1 VPSLFLGLTQ
11 WIAQVVAAI
20 GYPGIFA
27 LMVIEGILT
36 PIPSEF
42 IMPFAGYL
50 SAQGLMHPVLA
61 ILAGTAGAA
70 VGNVVAYW
78 IGMRVGR
85 PVISRYGRFVGLGS
99 EDLEW
104 AEEWFTRFGN
114 IGVLLGHAV
123 PGVRS
128 IISFPAGIGRMRLRN
143 FVVYSTV
150 GATIWNTVLVVAGFY
165 LLDRWRLFAETTE
178 NVDLYVVLA
187 LLAVII
193 GYVYWRKLGLRRRQ
207 ANA

>member
-1 VPSLFLGLTQ
+1 GKPGSLVLDVP
-11 WIAQVVAAI
+11 
-20 GYPGIFA
+20 
-27 LMVIEGILT
+27 
-36 PIPSEF
+36 
-42 IMPFAGYL
+42 
-50 SAQGLMHPVLA
+50 
-61 ILAGTAGAA
+61 AGAT

-99 EDLEW
+99 DDLEW

-114 IGVLLGHAV
+114 IGVLLGHAG
-123 PGVRS
+123 PGVRA

-150 GATIWNTVLVVAGFY
+150 GATIWNTVLVIAGFY
-165 LLDRWRLFAETTE
+165 LLDRWRLFAEATE

-187 LLAVII
+187 LLTGII
-193 GYVYWRKLGLRRRQ
+193 GYVYWRKLSLRRRQ

>member
-1 VPSLFLGLTQ
+1 MPSLFLGLTQ

-70 VGNVVAYW
+70 VG
-78 IGMRVGR
+78 
-85 PVISRYGRFVGLGS
+85 
-99 EDLEW
+99 
-104 AEEWFTRFGN
+104 
-114 IGVLLGHAV
+114 
-123 PGVRS
+123 
-128 IISFPAGIGRMRLRN
+128 
-143 FVVYSTV
+143 
-150 GATIWNTVLVVAGFY
+150 
-165 LLDRWRLFAETTE
+165 
-178 NVDLYVVLA
+178 
-187 LLAVII
+187 
-193 GYVYWRKLGLRRRQ
+193 
-207 ANA
+207 